1 MTLDAACRVPNPY
14 GISHDDK
21 MDHYIR
27 HIGRDDLKKH
37 LPADIRTLAA
47 AYLKDQNLN
56 SIPLR
61 KWEAATGYEGYRDEQ
76 VVRIPAAKGPFPVLL
91 ASHGI
96 DSYSMSEAISILKR
110 VAELEVLDYL
120 AAMLENSDPDAA
132 SKGEIWAVFEN
143 HRQNPDKL
151 NRYNIFDFDC
161 VRTFPDQA
169 AADKYECGDP
179 GRRVKKRIAFTH
191 AGDNKDGKEARNDG

>member
-14 GISHDDK
+14 GITHDDK
-21 MDHYIR
+21 MDCYIR

-37 LPADIRTLAA
+37 LPEDIRTLAK

-56 SIPLR
+56 NIPLR
-61 KWEAATGYEGYRDEQ
+61 RWETAAGYGDYRDEQ
-76 VVRIPAAKGPFPVLL
+76 TVRVPVAKGPFPRLL
-91 ASHGI
+91 AGHGI

-120 AAMLENSDPDAA
+120 AAMLENSGPDAP
-132 SKGEIWAVFEN
+132 KGEIWAVFEN
-143 HRQNPDKL
+143 HRPNPDRM
-151 NRYNIFDFDC
+151 NRYNIIDFDC

-169 AADKYECGDP
+169 TADGFECGDP
-179 GRRVKKRIAFTH
+179 GRRVKKRIVFTH
-191 AGDNKDGKEARNDG
+191 ADGKGGGNDG

>member
-14 GISHDDK
+14 GITYNEK

-56 SIPLR
+56 NIPLR
-61 KWEAATGYEGYRDEQ
+61 KWEIATGYEDYRDEQ
-76 VVRIPAAKGPFPVLL
+76 TVRVPTAKGPFPRLL
-91 ASHGI
+91 AAHDI

-120 AAMLENSDPDAA
+120 AAMLENSDPDAP
-132 SKGEIWAVFEN
+132 KGEVWTVFEN
-143 HRQNPDKL
+143 HRPNPDKM

-161 VRTFPDQA
+161 VRTFPDKET
-169 AADKYECGDP
+169 ADRFECGDP

-191 AGDNKDGKEARNDG
+191 SNGKGGGNDG